1 MNGWRRT
8 VTVLLLSP
16 ILISATSC
24 NPFGGDKQDTSQQMV
39 EVVRGELAISVSGSG
54 NIEVAND
61 MKLTFGVAG
70 RIDKIYVEE
79 GDEVSEGEELAKLDA
94 DSLGLALTQARVAQ
108 TKARIAMAQAQIAK
122 AQAQIA
128 KAQAQADVTQAQA
141 SLTQAQVNLKD
152 AEIALELTRTRYS
165 VSDIRAAEADVDVA
179 QRNMNGALWTFS
191 KYDPEDL
198 GYARYQEVLLQA
210 EAGLKAAKDT
220 LDAMLTGFDAKEVA
234 SKKLKVEAD
243 KQSLKL
249 AEQSLEIAEQ
259 SLEIAEQSLK
269 LSEPSLEL
277 AKESLES
284 ARQSLE
290 LAQKQ
295 LDEVTITAPF
305 DGMVASVAVDEKDTI
320 TTITTIIHLID
331 PTRMELNVEVDEIDV
346 TDVRPG
352 QRAII
357 ELDALPALALEG
369 KVDFISL
376 LPTVEAGVILYD
388 VEITFDATKVT
399 GIRTGMSA
407 TANIITNERKN
418 VLLVPDR
425 AVKYDSQGNSVVE
438 VTVNGQIGE
447 RTVVIGISD
456 GFQTEIID
464 GLEEGEVVE
473 RRAKP
478 N

>member
-108 TKARIAMAQAQIAK
+108 TKARIAM

-249 AEQSLEIAEQ
+249 AEQ